1 MYSLF
6 KSALFQINPEAA
18 HDLTINSLQIL
29 GHCLGALR
37 PMQGRACE
45 VAGLRF
51 ANPIGLAAGLDKDAQ
66 AVSGLS
72 RLGFGHL
79 EVGTVTPRAQSG
91 NPKPR
96 VFRLEKDTALIN
108 RLGFNNAGID
118 ALVARLSKQN
128 YQGVIGV
135 NIGKNKD
142 TPNDAAYRDYVTCI
156 KKAAPVADYIS
167 VNISSPNTPGLRDL
181 AGANTILDVIKPVLE
196 ARSDL
201 KNRKGAYLPVFV
213 KLAPDFG
220 DADLKQVLE
229 VLKEASIDAVILT
242 NTTVSRDGLLS
253 PHCEEA
259 GGLSGAP
266 LAVRAEHCLKIATET
281 LEGSLPIISV
291 GGVMSGEDA
300 CRRLELG
307 ASLVQLYTGLIYR
320 GPGLVKDAI
329 RQTRC

>member
-156 KKAAPVADYIS
+156 NKAAPVADYIS

-181 AGANTILDVIKPVLE
+181 AGANTILDVIMPVLE

-242 NTTVSRDGLLS
+242 NTTVFRDGLLS
-253 PHCEEA
+253 AHCEEV

-266 LAVRAEHCLKIATET
+266 LAVRAEYCLKVATET

>member
-6 KSALFQINPEAA
+6 KSALFRINPEAA
-18 HDLTINSLQIL
+18 HDLTINSLQML
-29 GHCLGALR
+29 GQCLGAAG
-37 PMQGRACE
+37 PMPGRRCAI
-45 VAGLRF
+45 AGLQF
-51 ANPIGLAAGLDKDAQ
+51 SNPIGLAAGLDKDAQ
-66 AVSGLS
+66 AVPGLS

-96 VFRLEKDTALIN
+96 VFRLEEDNALIN

-118 ALVARLSKQN
+118 ALVDRLTDQT
-128 YQGVIGV
+128 YEGVIGV
-135 NIGKNKD
+135 NIGKNKE
-142 TPNDAAYRDYVTCI
+142 TPNDAAYRDYVICI
-156 KKAAPVADYIS
+156 KKAAPVTDYIS

-181 AGANTILDVIKPVLE
+181 AEAGSILDVIKPVLE

-201 KNRKGAYLPVFV
+201 KNRKSAYLPVFV
-213 KLAPDFG
+213 KLAPDFF
-220 DADLKQVLE
+220 DAGLRSVLE
-229 VLKEASIDAVILT
+229 ALKETSVDGVILT

-253 PHCEEA
+253 PHRGEA

-266 LAVRAEHCLKIATET
+266 LTVQAEHCLKLATET

-300 CRRLELG
+300 SRRLELG
-307 ASLVQLYTGLIYR
+307 ALLVQLYTGLIYR

-329 RQTRC
+329 RRTRC

>member
-6 KSALFQINPEAA
+6 KSAFFQINPEVA

-29 GHCLGALR
+29 GHCLGALK

-45 VAGLRF
+45 FAGLRF

-135 NIGKNKD
+135 NIGKNKE

-181 AGANTILDVIKPVLE
+181 GGANTILDVIKPVLE

-220 DADLKQVLE
+220 DADLEQVLE

-253 PHCEEA
+253 PHREEA

-266 LAVRAEHCLKIATET
+266 LAVRAEHCLKVATET

-307 ASLVQLYTGLIYR
+307 ASLVQLYTGLIYQ